1 MSKLQE
7 LIDRLCP
14 NGVEFKPLG
23 EIGEFYGGLTGK
35 SKDDFKDGN
44 ARFIS
49 YMNVYSNP
57 ALKIDLPE
65 FVKINEG
72 EKQNIVDYGDILF
85 TGSSETPDECG
96 MASVVTQ
103 VPSEPLYLNSFCFGF
118 RLYNICNYDLDFLK
132 HLLRSDDIRK
142 KICKTANGVT
152 RFNISKKLFANITI
166 PIPPVKVQHEIAIF
180 LDYFSDYAAELQAEL
195 QARKEQYE
203 YYRNL
208 LLTFN
213 PSANGYGTDDE
224 QKDSV
229 TPWGGGRSYKI
240 QWKKMEEVFE
250 MRNGYTPSK
259 NQPDFW
265 EGGTIPWFRMED
277 IRENGRI
284 LSDSIQHITPAAI
297 KGKGLFEANTFILA
311 TTATIGEHALI
322 IADSLANQQFTNLK
336 VRKSLANFLN
346 TKFIF
351 YYMFIVDEFCKNNTN
366 VSGFA
371 SVDMGKLKR
380 MPFPIPPME
389 LQEKIVG
396 ILDRF
401 ETLVNDLSKGLPA
414 EIEAVKE
421 RYEYYRNKLLTFK
434 EIPA

>member
-229 TPWGGGRSYKI
+229 TPWGGRSYKI